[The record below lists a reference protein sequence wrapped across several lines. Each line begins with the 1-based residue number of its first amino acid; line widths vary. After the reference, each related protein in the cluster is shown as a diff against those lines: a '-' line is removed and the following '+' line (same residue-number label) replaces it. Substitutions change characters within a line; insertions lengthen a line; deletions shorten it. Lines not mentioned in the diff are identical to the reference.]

1 MMNTP
6 TLVQKRCDYSN
17 VLHDD
22 GMSNGVMA
30 LQAGLPP
37 LDFSPLTGRGRRA
50 YIAGIHAAL
59 SRDYRPLAAMFG
71 RVIARSQRRAASSA
85 R

>member
-1 MMNTP
+1 
-6 TLVQKRCDYSN
+6 
-17 VLHDD
+17 
-22 GMSNGVMA
+22 MA

-37 LDFSPLTGRGRRA
+37 LDFSPLAGMGHRA

-59 SRDYRPLAAMFG
+59 DRDYRPLAALFG
-71 RVIARSQRRAASSA
+71 RAIARSRRRAASSA